1 MKYKKYKKYI
11 WTIIF
16 IVIIIGLTT
25 IINSGINYIE
35 KLESQI
41 IERDSLI
48 SRLTISEALVK
59 EYFDIEQD
67 SLTNEITYTLK
78 PSKQDPVQI
87 VYRNMS
93 GTFHAGNDVL
103 TSDEVVKRY
112 NSLIGEFSQYADEN
126 KKLVDKYNQL
136 VRDHNK
142 LIKDYNELVNLYNKK
157 SDNKAYSDA
166 LKAALDLINKNY
178 GINYEIITD
187 STKYKVV
194 VLPSQKID
202 SALML
207 LPYFRENLHYDE
219 KSGKWEITRRVVEK
233 K

>member
-1 MKYKKYKKYI
+1 MKFKKYI
-11 WTIIF
+11 WTIILVV
-16 IVIIIGLTT
+16 IVVGLSSVL
-25 IINSGINYIE
+25 NSGLSYID

-41 IERDSLI
+41 TERDSLI

-67 SLTNEITYTLK
+67 SLTNELTYTLK
-78 PSKQDPVQI
+78 PSKQEPVQI

-93 GTFHAGNDVL
+93 ETFKAGDDIL
-103 TSDEVVKRY
+103 TSKEVVERY
-112 NSLIGEFSQYADEN
+112 NSLIGEFSLYAVEN
-126 KKLVDKYNQL
+126 EKLVDKYNQL

-142 LIKDYNELVNLYNKK
+142 LIKDYNELVTLYNKK
-157 SDNKAYSDA
+157 LDNKAYNEA
-166 LKAALDLINKNY
+166 LKNALDLINKNY
-178 GINYEIITD
+178 GINYEIKRD
-187 STKYKVV
+187 SAVYKI
-194 VLPSQKID
+194 VLPPSPKID

-219 KSGKWEITRRVVEK
+219 QSGNWVITRTVIEK

>member
-1 MKYKKYKKYI
+1 MKYKKYI
-11 WTIIF
+11 WTIILV
-16 IVIIIGLTT
+16 VIIIGLTT
-25 IINSGINYIE
+25 IINSGINYIDR
-35 KLESQI
+35 LENQI

-78 PSKQDPVQI
+78 PSKQDSVQI

-93 GTFHAGNDVL
+93 ETFQTGNDIL
-103 TSDEVVKRY
+103 TSEEVVKRY
-112 NSLIGEFSQYADEN
+112 NSLIGEFSQYVDEN
-126 KKLVDKYNQL
+126 EKLVDQYNQL

-142 LIKDYNELVNLYNKK
+142 LVKDYNELVNLYNKK
-157 SDNKAYSDA
+157 SGNKAYSDA

-178 GINYEIITD
+178 GINYEITND
-187 STKYKVV
+187 STSYKVV
-194 VLPSQKID
+194 VASSQKID

-219 KSGKWEITRRVVEK
+219 KSGKWVITRRVVEK

>member
-1 MKYKKYKKYI
+1 MKYKKYI
-11 WTIIF
+11 WTIILV
-16 IVIIIGLTT
+16 VIIIGLTT
-25 IINSGINYIE
+25 IINSGINYIDR
-35 KLESQI
+35 LENQI

-78 PSKQDPVQI
+78 PSKQDPIQI

-93 GTFHAGNDVL
+93 ETFQAGNDIL
-103 TSDEVVKRY
+103 TSEEVVKRY
-112 NSLIGEFSQYADEN
+112 NSLIGEFSQYAVEN
-126 KKLVDKYNQL
+126 EKLVDKYNQL

-142 LIKDYNELVNLYNKK
+142 LIKDHNELVTLYNKK
-157 SDNKAYSDA
+157 SDNKAYSEA
-166 LKAALDLINKNY
+166 LKSALDLINKNY
-178 GINYEIITD
+178 GINYEIKRD
-187 STKYKVV
+187 STAYKI
-194 VLPSQKID
+194 VLPPSPRID

-219 KSGKWEITRRVVEK
+219 KSGKWVITRNVVEK

>member
-1 MKYKKYKKYI
+1 MKYKKYI
-11 WTIIF
+11 WTIILV
-16 IVIIIGLTT
+16 VIIIGLTT
-25 IINSGINYIE
+25 IINSGINYIDR
-35 KLESQI
+35 LENQI

-93 GTFHAGNDVL
+93 ETFQAGNDIL
-103 TSDEVVKRY
+103 TSEEVVKRY
-112 NSLIGEFSQYADEN
+112 NSLIGEFSQYAVEN
-126 KKLVDKYNQL
+126 EKLVDKYNQL

-142 LIKDYNELVNLYNKK
+142 LIKDHNELVTLYNNK
-157 SDNKAYSDA
+157 SDNKAYSEV
-166 LKAALDLINKNY
+166 LKSALDLINKNY
-178 GINYEIITD
+178 GINYEIKRD
-187 STKYKVV
+187 STAYKI
-194 VLPSQKID
+194 VLPPSPRID

-219 KSGKWEITRRVVEK
+219 KSGKWVITRNVVEK

>member
-1 MKYKKYKKYI
+1 MKFKKYI
-11 WTIIF
+11 WTIILVV
-16 IVIIIGLTT
+16 IVVGLSS
-25 IINSGINYIE
+25 ILNSGLIYIN

-41 IERDSLI
+41 TERDSLI

-67 SLTNEITYTLK
+67 SLTNELTYTLK
-78 PSKQDPVQI
+78 PSKQEPVQI

-93 GTFHAGNDVL
+93 ETFKAGDDIL
-103 TSDEVVKRY
+103 TSKEVVERY
-112 NSLIGEFSQYADEN
+112 NSLIGEFSQYAVEN
-126 KKLVDKYNQL
+126 EKLVDKYNQL

-142 LIKDYNELVNLYNKK
+142 LIKDYNELVTLYNKK
-157 SDNKAYSDA
+157 LDNKAYSEA
-166 LKAALDLINKNY
+166 LKSALDLINKNY
-178 GINYEIITD
+178 GINYEIKRD
-187 STKYKVV
+187 STVYKI
-194 VLPSQKID
+194 VLPPSPKID

-219 KSGKWEITRRVVEK
+219 QSGNWVITKTVIEK

>member
-1 MKYKKYKKYI
+1 MKYKKYI
-11 WTIIF
+11 WTIILV
-16 IVIIIGLTT
+16 VIIVGLTT
-25 IINSGINYIE
+25 VINSGINYID
-35 KLESQI
+35 KLENQI

-93 GTFHAGNDVL
+93 ETFQAGNDIL
-103 TSDEVVKRY
+103 TSEEIVKRY
-112 NSLIGEFSQYADEN
+112 NSLIGELSQYAN
-126 KKLVDKYNQL
+126 KNEKLVDKYNQL

-157 SDNKAYSDA
+157 SGNKAYSDA

-178 GINYEIITD
+178 GINYEITND
-187 STKYKVV
+187 STSFKVV
-194 VLPSQKID
+194 VPSSQKID

-207 LPYFRENLHYDE
+207 LPYFRENLYYDE
-219 KSGKWEITRRVVEK
+219 KSGKWVITRRVVEK

>member
-1 MKYKKYKKYI
+1 MKFKKYI
-11 WTIIF
+11 WTIILV
-16 IVIIIGLTT
+16 VIAVGLTSLL
-25 IINSGINYIE
+25 NSGLNYID

-41 IERDSLI
+41 TERDSLI

-67 SLTNEITYTLK
+67 SLTNELTYTLK
-78 PSKQDPVQI
+78 PSKQEPVQI

-93 GTFHAGNDVL
+93 ETFKAGDDIL
-103 TSDEVVKRY
+103 TSEEVVKRY

-126 KKLVDKYNQL
+126 EKLVDKYNQL
-136 VRDHNK
+136 VRNHNK
-142 LIKDYNELVNLYNKK
+142 LVKDYNELVNLYNKK
-157 SDNKAYSDA
+157 SGNKAYSDA

-178 GINYEIITD
+178 GINYEITND
-187 STKYKVV
+187 STSYKVV
-194 VLPSQKID
+194 VPSSQKID

-219 KSGKWEITRRVVEK
+219 KSGKWVITRRVVEK

>member
-1 MKYKKYKKYI
+1 MKYKKYI
-11 WTIIF
+11 WTIILV
-16 IVIIIGLTT
+16 VIIIGLTT
-25 IINSGINYIE
+25 IINSGINYIDR
-35 KLESQI
+35 LENQI

-93 GTFHAGNDVL
+93 ETFQAGNDIL
-103 TSDEVVKRY
+103 TSEEVVKRY
-112 NSLIGEFSQYADEN
+112 NSLIGEFSQYAVEN
-126 KKLVDKYNQL
+126 EKLVDKYNQL

-142 LIKDYNELVNLYNKK
+142 LIKDHNELVTLYNKK
-157 SDNKAYSDA
+157 SDNKAYSEA
-166 LKAALDLINKNY
+166 LKSALDLINKNY
-178 GINYEIITD
+178 GINYEIKRD
-187 STKYKVV
+187 STAYKI
-194 VLPSQKID
+194 VLPPSPKID

-219 KSGKWEITRRVVEK
+219 KSGKWVITRNVVEK

>member
-1 MKYKKYKKYI
+1 MKFKKYI
-11 WTIIF
+11 WTIILV
-16 IVIIIGLTT
+16 VIAVGLTSLL
-25 IINSGINYIE
+25 NSGLSYID

-67 SLTNEITYTLK
+67 SLTNELTYTLK
-78 PSKQDPVQI
+78 PSKQEPVQI

-93 GTFHAGNDVL
+93 ETFKAGDDIL
-103 TSDEVVKRY
+103 TSEEVVKRY

-126 KKLVDKYNQL
+126 EKLVDKYNQL
-136 VRDHNK
+136 VRNHNK
-142 LIKDYNELVNLYNKK
+142 LIKDYNELVTLYNNK
-157 SDNKAYSDA
+157 SDNKAYSEA
-166 LKAALDLINKNY
+166 LKSALDLINKNY
-178 GINYEIITD
+178 GINYEIKRD
-187 STKYKVV
+187 STAYKI
-194 VLPSQKID
+194 VLPPSPKID

-219 KSGKWEITRRVVEK
+219 QSGNWVITRTVIEK

>member
-1 MKYKKYKKYI
+1 MKYKKYI
-11 WTIIF
+11 WTIILV
-16 IVIIIGLTT
+16 VIIIGLTT
-25 IINSGINYIE
+25 IINSGINYIDR
-35 KLESQI
+35 LENQI

-93 GTFHAGNDVL
+93 ETFQAGNDIL
-103 TSDEVVKRY
+103 TSEEVVKRY
-112 NSLIGEFSQYADEN
+112 NSLIGEFSQYAVEN
-126 KKLVDKYNQL
+126 EKLVDKYNQL

-142 LIKDYNELVNLYNKK
+142 LVKDYNELVNLYNKK
-157 SDNKAYSDA
+157 SGDKAYSDA

-178 GINYEIITD
+178 GINYEITND
-187 STKYKVV
+187 STSYKVV
-194 VLPSQKID
+194 VPSSQKID

-219 KSGKWEITRRVVEK
+219 KSGKWVITRRVVEK

>member
-1 MKYKKYKKYI
+1 MKYKKYI
-11 WTIIF
+11 WTIILV
-16 IVIIIGLTT
+16 VIIIGLTT
-25 IINSGINYIE
+25 VINSGINYIDR
-35 KLESQI
+35 LENQI

-93 GTFHAGNDVL
+93 ETFQAGKDIL
-103 TSDEVVKRY
+103 TSEEVVKRY
-112 NSLIGEFSQYADEN
+112 NSLIGEFSQYVNEN
-126 KKLVDKYNQL
+126 EKLVDKYNQL

-142 LIKDYNELVNLYNKK
+142 LVKDYNELVNLYNKK
-157 SDNKAYSDA
+157 SENNAYYEA

-178 GINYEIITD
+178 GINYEIKRD
-187 STKYKVV
+187 STAYKI
-194 VLPSQKID
+194 VLPPSPKID
-202 SALML
+202 SALIL
-207 LPYFRENLHYDE
+207 LPYFRENIHYDE
-219 KSGKWEITRRVVEK
+219 QLGKWFITRNVIEK

>member
-1 MKYKKYKKYI
+1 MKYKKYI
-11 WTIIF
+11 WTIILV
-16 IVIIIGLTT
+16 VIIIGLTT
-25 IINSGINYIE
+25 VINSGINYIN
-35 KLESQI
+35 KLENQI

-93 GTFHAGNDVL
+93 ETFKAGDDIL
-103 TSDEVVKRY
+103 TSEEVVKRY
-112 NSLIGEFSQYADEN
+112 NSLIGEFSQYAVEN
-126 KKLVDKYNQL
+126 EKLVDKYNQL

-142 LIKDYNELVNLYNKK
+142 LVKDYNELVNLYNKK
-157 SDNKAYSDA
+157 SGNKAYSDA

-178 GINYEIITD
+178 GINYEITND
-187 STKYKVV
+187 STSYKVV
-194 VLPSQKID
+194 VSSSQKID

-219 KSGKWEITRRVVEK
+219 KSGKWVITRRVVEK

>member
-1 MKYKKYKKYI
+1 MKYKKYI
-11 WTIIF
+11 WTIILV
-16 IVIIIGLTT
+16 VIIIGLTT
-25 IINSGINYIE
+25 IINSGINYIDR
-35 KLESQI
+35 LENQI

-93 GTFHAGNDVL
+93 ETFQAGNDIL
-103 TSDEVVKRY
+103 TSEEVVKRY
-112 NSLIGEFSQYADEN
+112 NSLIGELSQYAVEN
-126 KKLVDKYNQL
+126 EKLVDKYNQL

-142 LIKDYNELVNLYNKK
+142 LIKDHNELITLYNNK
-157 SDNKAYSDA
+157 SDNKAYSEA
-166 LKAALDLINKNY
+166 LKSALDLINKNY
-178 GINYEIITD
+178 GINYEIKRD
-187 STKYKVV
+187 STAYKI
-194 VLPSQKID
+194 VLPPSPRID

-219 KSGKWEITRRVVEK
+219 KSGKWVITRNVVEK

>member
-1 MKYKKYKKYI
+1 MKFKKYI
-11 WTIIF
+11 WTIILV
-16 IVIIIGLTT
+16 VIAVGLTSLL
-25 IINSGINYIE
+25 NSGLSYID

-41 IERDSLI
+41 TERDSLI

-67 SLTNEITYTLK
+67 SLTNELTYTLK
-78 PSKQDPVQI
+78 PSKQESVQI

-93 GTFHAGNDVL
+93 ETFKAGDDIL
-103 TSDEVVKRY
+103 TSEEVVKRY

-126 KKLVDKYNQL
+126 EKLVDKYNQL

-157 SDNKAYSDA
+157 SGNKAYSDA

-178 GINYEIITD
+178 GINYEIKRD
-187 STKYKVV
+187 STVYKI
-194 VLPSQKID
+194 VLPPSLKID

-219 KSGKWEITRRVVEK
+219 QSGNWVITRTVIEK

>member
-1 MKYKKYKKYI
+1 MKYKKYI
-11 WTIIF
+11 WTIILV
-16 IVIIIGLTT
+16 VIIIGLTT
-25 IINSGINYIE
+25 IINSGINYIDR
-35 KLESQI
+35 LENQI

-78 PSKQDPVQI
+78 PSRKDPVQI

-93 GTFHAGNDVL
+93 ETFQAGNDIL
-103 TSDEVVKRY
+103 TSEEVVKRY
-112 NSLIGEFSQYADEN
+112 NSLIGEFSQYAVEN
-126 KKLVDKYNQL
+126 EKLVDKYNQL

-142 LIKDYNELVNLYNKK
+142 LVKDYNGLVNLYNKK
-157 SDNKAYSDA
+157 SGNKAYSDA
-166 LKAALDLINKNY
+166 LKAALNLINKNY
-178 GINYEIITD
+178 GINYEITND
-187 STKYKVV
+187 STSYKVV
-194 VLPSQKID
+194 VPSSQKID

-219 KSGKWEITRRVVEK
+219 KSGKWLITRRVVEK

>member
-1 MKYKKYKKYI
+1 MKYKKYL
-11 WTIIF
+11 WTIILV
-16 IVIIIGLTT
+16 VIIVGLTT
-25 IINSGINYIE
+25 VINSGINYID
-35 KLESQI
+35 KLENQI

-78 PSKQDPVQI
+78 PSKQEPVQI

-93 GTFHAGNDVL
+93 ETFQAGNDIL
-103 TSDEVVKRY
+103 TSKEVVERY
-112 NSLIGEFSQYADEN
+112 NSLIGEFSQYINEN
-126 KKLVDKYNQL
+126 EKLVDKYNQL

-157 SDNKAYSDA
+157 SGDKAYSDA

-178 GINYEIITD
+178 GIDYEIIND
-187 STKYKVV
+187 STSYKVV
-194 VLPSQKID
+194 VPPSQKID

-219 KSGKWEITRRVVEK
+219 KSGKWVITRKVIERK
-233 K
+233 

>member
-1 MKYKKYKKYI
+1 MKYKKYI
-11 WTIIF
+11 WTIILV
-16 IVIIIGLTT
+16 VIIIGLTT
-25 IINSGINYIE
+25 IINSGINYIDR
-35 KLESQI
+35 LENQI

-93 GTFHAGNDVL
+93 ETFQAGNDIL
-103 TSDEVVKRY
+103 TSEEVIKRY

-126 KKLVDKYNQL
+126 EKLVDKYNQL
-136 VRDHNK
+136 VRNHNK
-142 LIKDYNELVNLYNKK
+142 LIKDYNELVTLYNNK
-157 SDNKAYSDA
+157 SDNKAYSEA
-166 LKAALDLINKNY
+166 LKSALDLINKNY
-178 GINYEIITD
+178 GINYEITND
-187 STKYKVV
+187 STSYKVV
-194 VLPSQKID
+194 VPSSQKID

-219 KSGKWEITRRVVEK
+219 KSRKWVITRRVVEK

>member
-1 MKYKKYKKYI
+1 MKFKKYI
-11 WTIIF
+11 WTIILV
-16 IVIIIGLTT
+16 VIAVGLTSLL
-25 IINSGINYIE
+25 NSGLSYID

-41 IERDSLI
+41 TERDSLI

-67 SLTNEITYTLK
+67 SLTNELTYTLK
-78 PSKQDPVQI
+78 PSKQEPVQI

-93 GTFHAGNDVL
+93 ETFKAGDDIL
-103 TSDEVVKRY
+103 TSEEVVKRY

-126 KKLVDKYNQL
+126 EKLVDKYNQL
-136 VRDHNK
+136 IRDHNK
-142 LIKDYNELVNLYNKK
+142 LVKDYNELVNLYNKK
-157 SDNKAYSDA
+157 SGNKAYSDA

-178 GINYEIITD
+178 GINYEITND
-187 STKYKVV
+187 STSYKVV
-194 VLPSQKID
+194 VPSSQKID

-219 KSGKWEITRRVVEK
+219 KSGKWVITRRVVEK

>member
-1 MKYKKYKKYI
+1 MKYKKYI
-11 WTIIF
+11 WTIILV
-16 IVIIIGLTT
+16 VIIIGLTT
-25 IINSGINYIE
+25 IINSGINYIDR
-35 KLESQI
+35 LENQI

-59 EYFDIEQD
+59 EFFDIEQD

-93 GTFHAGNDVL
+93 ETFQAGNDIL
-103 TSDEVVKRY
+103 TSEEVVKRY
-112 NSLIGEFSQYADEN
+112 NSLIGEFSQYAVEN
-126 KKLVDKYNQL
+126 EKLVDKYNQL

-142 LIKDYNELVNLYNKK
+142 LIKDHNELVTLYNKK
-157 SDNKAYSDA
+157 SDNKAYSEA
-166 LKAALDLINKNY
+166 LKSALDLINKNY
-178 GINYEIITD
+178 GINYEIKRD
-187 STKYKVV
+187 STAYKI
-194 VLPSQKID
+194 VLPPSPRID

-219 KSGKWEITRRVVEK
+219 KSGKWVITRNVVEK